1 MLYIFHDGINWT
13 DLPTQWRICA
23 YTLKGINIYSLR
35 GSSDFLPEIGYI
47 YAGFHASPW
56 GCLLQNIFY
65 GGFLRFEVARYYFL
79 AANSFVLALA
89 SYVLS
94 AKTSSLKIKDCVLVT
109 SLLSLDFFISLHE
122 GNAGG
127 MVCAFL
133 IMAWLLCD
141 EHEYISGVLIAFAM
155 IKPQDALI
163 VCILMLVMK
172 KIKPLVVGAVIDISA
187 WGIVSFLTGKSM
199 FELLNEFLF
208 MPGRTGH
215 PPFAG
220 IFTILTD
227 NFYAAAAMSMIAG
240 IIFAVALYMLL
251 SDGMPEIFKAYPA
264 FMTVTFWCYSHWN
277 DCYVLVL
284 PACLC
289 LWLMLQGR
297 RGIFWLLCG
306 IWCSSGLV
314 IKSVIT
320 RLILFFIGE
329 IRQGEPYIRAYLQ
342 AKTLYELVIIIIGI
356 FACLELRR
364 IYSESRP

>member
-1 MLYIFHDGINWT
+1 M
-13 DLPTQWRICA
+13 
-23 YTLKGINIYSLR
+23 
-35 GSSDFLPEIGYI
+35 
-47 YAGFHASPW
+47 
-56 GCLLQNIFY
+56 
-65 GGFLRFEVARYYFL
+65 ARYYFL

-155 IKPQDALI
+155 TKPQDALI

-187 WGIVSFLTGKSM
+187 WGIVSFLTGKGM

-251 SDGMPEIFKAYPA
+251 PDVTPKIFKAYPA
-264 FMTVTFWCYSHWN
+264 FMAVTFWCYSFSN
-277 DCYVLVL
+277 DRYVLIL

-289 LWLMLQGR
+289 L
-297 RGIFWLLCG
+297 
-306 IWCSSGLV
+306 
-314 IKSVIT
+314 
-320 RLILFFIGE
+320 
-329 IRQGEPYIRAYLQ
+329 
-342 AKTLYELVIIIIGI
+342 
-356 FACLELRR
+356 
-364 IYSESRP
+364 